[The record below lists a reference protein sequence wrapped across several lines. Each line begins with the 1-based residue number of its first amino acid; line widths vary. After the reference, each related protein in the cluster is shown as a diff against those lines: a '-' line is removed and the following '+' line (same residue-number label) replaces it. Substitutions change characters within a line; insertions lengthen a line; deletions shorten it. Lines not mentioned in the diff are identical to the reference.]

1 MNEKT
6 LEKRQAILESLVR
19 HIFRYGFASLTME
32 EAASCARVSKRTLYK
47 HYANKDALLEAV
59 LDFQVTR
66 FSTVFAAIAQDQ
78 TMDGISKIKTVLIT
92 IVELAKRLPAV
103 LMRDMM
109 SDDQHYWEKVQKIRR
124 ERIMS
129 IIEGIIL
136 DSRDLGLIRE
146 DIATPLLTT
155 LLFTTMDAIAN
166 PMVLSR
172 IPFETKDVIEGLLN
186 MLFQGILSD
195 SGRVRMADAKPVSSI
210 AALEAIL

>member
-1 MNEKT
+1 VNEKT

>member
-1 MNEKT
+1 
-6 LEKRQAILESLVR
+6 
-19 HIFRYGFASLTME
+19 
-32 EAASCARVSKRTLYK
+32 
-47 HYANKDALLEAV
+47 
-59 LDFQVTR
+59 
-66 FSTVFAAIAQDQ
+66 
-78 TMDGISKIKTVLIT
+78 MDGISKIKTVLIT

>member
-1 MNEKT
+1 
-6 LEKRQAILESLVR
+6 
-19 HIFRYGFASLTME
+19 
-32 EAASCARVSKRTLYK
+32 
-47 HYANKDALLEAV
+47 
-59 LDFQVTR
+59 
-66 FSTVFAAIAQDQ
+66 
-78 TMDGISKIKTVLIT
+78 
-92 IVELAKRLPAV
+92 
-103 LMRDMM
+103 MRDMM

>member
-1 MNEKT
+1 MKESTKEK
-6 LEKRQAILESLVR
+6 ILEGVAR

-32 EAASCARVSKRTLYK
+32 AAAGSARVSKRTLYK
-47 HYANKDALLEAV
+47 HYMHKDALLEAV

-66 FSTVFAAIAQDQ
+66 FSTVFTAIAEDA
-78 TMDGISKIKTVLIT
+78 TLDSISKIKTVLIT

-109 SDDQHYWEKVQKIRR
+109 NDDQHYWEKVQKIRR

-136 DSRDLGLIRE
+136 DSRDVGLIRE

-155 LLFTTMDAIAN
+155 LLFNTVDAIAN

-195 SGRVRMADAKPVSSI
+195 TGRERMADAKPVSSI